1 MLFGFKSLNNY
12 MVKPEDLINLNVL
25 GVVAV
30 HGLEFLLHVF
40 GFMEKVWR
48 GLWEM
53 EGILF
58 FWKETWMGDS
68 TLDKHCTIENRM
80 KDGGLRWNW
89 RRPLRGGIE
98 MLQYTRL
105 LDYLSK
111 VTLNDK
117 SDSWVGRLVMMASLH

>member
-1 MLFGFKSLNNY
+1 
-12 MVKPEDLINLNVL
+12 
-25 GVVAV
+25 
-30 HGLEFLLHVF
+30 
-40 GFMEKVWR
+40 
-48 GLWEM
+48 
-53 EGILF
+53 
-58 FWKETWMGDS
+58 
-68 TLDKHCTIENRM
+68 M